1 MKIPDKVYNV
11 LKWLALTVIPALTTL
26 YGVIGTAFNIPYTT
40 EVLMIMPAIST
51 FIGSLI
57 GVSTAK
63 YYQSLS
69 QEPQIDKV
77 MVAVEQ
83 WFAAHENDA
92 IAKNVDVP
100 EE

>member
-1 MKIPDKVYNV
+1 MKISDKAYNI
-11 LKWLALTVIPALTTL
+11 LKWLALTAIPALTTL
-26 YGVIGTAFNIPYTT
+26 YGVIGTTLNIPHTK

-51 FIGSLI
+51 CIGALI

-69 QEPQIDKV
+69 EEPQIDKI
-77 MVAVEQ
+77 MAAVEQ
-83 WFAAHENDA
+83 YYALHSNED
-92 IAKNVDVP
+92 IKNIDVP

>member
-11 LKWLALTVIPALTTL
+11 LKWLALTAIPALTTL
-26 YGVIGTAFNIPYTT
+26 YGVIGTTLNIPYTK

-51 FIGSLI
+51 CIGALI

-63 YYQSLS
+63 YYQALS

-83 WFAAHENDA
+83 WFAAHENEA
-92 IAKNVDVP
+92 ITKNVDVP